1 MNPTLSST
9 FHTFVFSPCPL
20 DHVLRTEKQMF
31 KRPHRSACF
40 LCCMPHADGL
50 PNTAEM
56 SPEAL
61 EQQAHNLQESELAC
75 LVAPAFNLCL
85 ETLPALCQ
93 GPEPSWKHCALVF
106 SQ

>member
-1 MNPTLSST
+1 MNLEADVKKATSLSM
-9 FHTFVFSPCPL
+9 L
-20 DHVLRTEKQMF
+20 
-31 KRPHRSACF
+31 